1 MLLMFSLHNFGQ
13 EYDVI
18 EEVVQD
24 SDGKVV
30 SVTSAK
36 AYKYSNA
43 EELLDLFYQKQFE
56 FEDLKTLIS
65 QRMFEITPYE
75 KFKEMLQAKNTM
87 CGAFVKKEILSEDTS
102 ENKLIVIYDLKVEY
116 EKTKT
121 IEKVYLVK
129 EDISDKFRVAK
140 YLLQEDL

>member
-1 MLLMFSLHNFGQ
+1 MLLMFSLYSFGQ

-36 AYKYSNA
+36 VYKYSNA

>member
-1 MLLMFSLHNFGQ
+1 MLLMFSLYSFGQ

-36 AYKYSNA
+36 VYKYSNA

-56 FEDLKTLIS
+56 LEDLKTLIS

-102 ENKLIVIYDLKVEY
+102 ENKLIVIYELKVEY